1 MDAVLARTGAGHR
14 VGADQVA
21 VNVAWL
27 RASASGVDENW
38 ERSFQQMLDFAGTK
52 GWLTD
57 DGGAVLAHIERR
69 LTQPRNWSLFDRPP
83 ASTGRV
89 ISATLSGR
97 IREELCDNNYDDGAD
112 SGPSVGS

>member
-1 MDAVLARTGAGHR
+1 MIVDITDSGVTLTDPDDLRRFHSHVPLGVTDDAVDAVLARTGAGHR

-21 VNVAWL
+21 VNVTWL

-57 DGGAVLAHIERR
+57 DGGAVLAHIER
-69 LTQPRNWSLFDRPP
+69 D
-83 ASTGRV
+83 
-89 ISATLSGR
+89 
-97 IREELCDNNYDDGAD
+97 
-112 SGPSVGS
+112 